1 MPILRRC
8 CARRSA
14 RRVSTNS
21 NWLSLRSKRY
31 SFRRLEATP
40 MHNIWLIAKREYLE
54 QVRGK
59 AFKITTVLIPAIIVG
74 IFSIIY
80 IAGKN
85 SGTGKHIVIASSDAV
100 LAHRVQQQ
108 LVSDKDA
115 QMTVEV
121 VAPAT
126 DADRQ
131 ALTDRVDRKDLDG
144 FLWLQI
150 AAGQSQ
156 PTGSY
161 ESRSSGDFTTVGRLT
176 DAVTRA
182 AMQQELTA
190 RGLSSSDIDAL
201 TKDIK
206 IQTLQIQNGKTSS
219 SNAMTTF
226 WAAYVMAFLLSFT
239 VVMYGMNVGRSVIQE
254 KTSRIFE
261 VMLASVK
268 PEEMLAGK
276 LIGVG
281 SVGITQLAIWIIAAT
296 LFAGSAI
303 AGKLMSGEMAV
314 HVSPVEIVLFAVYF
328 VLGYVL
334 YSALFAGLAATVSTE
349 QELQQYSPLA
359 AVPIWLSFGM
369 ITFIVSNPNSVW
381 SVAISMFP
389 PCAPITM
396 FLRMASQ
403 FPPTW
408 QIALS
413 LGLMV
418 LAVYIVLWLSSGIY
432 RVGILMYGK
441 RATIPEMLRWLRYS

>member
-1 MPILRRC
+1 
-8 CARRSA
+8 
-14 RRVSTNS
+14 
-21 NWLSLRSKRY
+21 
-31 SFRRLEATP
+31 

-59 AFKITTVLIPAIIVG
+59 AFKITTVLIPAIFVG

-121 VAPAT
+121 LAPAT

-131 ALTDRVDRKDLDG
+131 QLTDRVDQKQLDG
-144 FLWLQI
+144 FLWLQTSP
-150 AAGQSQ
+150 GQSQ

-161 ESRSSGDFTTVGRLT
+161 ESRTSGDFTTVARLT

-190 RGLSSSDIDAL
+190 RGLSTNDIDSL

-226 WAAYVMAFLLSFT
+226 WAAYIMAFLLSFT

-296 LFAGSAI
+296 LFAGSAM

-314 HVSPVEIVLFAVYF
+314 HVSPLQVVLFGVYF

-403 FPPTW
+403 FPPLW

-413 LGLMV
+413 ILLMLV
-418 LAVYIVLWLSSGIY
+418 TIVLLLWVASRIY

-441 RATIPEMLRWLRYS
+441 RATLPEMLRWMRYS

>member
-1 MPILRRC
+1 
-8 CARRSA
+8 
-14 RRVSTNS
+14 
-21 NWLSLRSKRY
+21 
-31 SFRRLEATP
+31 

-59 AFKITTVLIPAIIVG
+59 AFKITTVLIPGIFVA

-80 IAGKN
+80 VAGKN
-85 SGTGKHIVIASSDAV
+85 SGTGKHVVVASSDAP
-100 LAHRVQQQ
+100 LAQRVQQQ
-108 LVSDKDA
+108 LLSDKDA
-115 QMTVEV
+115 QMVVEV

-126 DADRQ
+126 DADRRQ
-131 ALTDRVDRKDLDG
+131 LAARVDHKELDG
-144 FLWLQI
+144 LLWLQ
-150 AAGQSQ
+150 AVPGQAQ
-156 PTGSY
+156 PSGTY
-161 ESRSSGDFTTVGRLT
+161 ESRTSGDFTTVARLT
-176 DAVTRA
+176 DAVTHA
-182 AMQQELTA
+182 AMQQQLTA
-190 RGLSSSDIDAL
+190 RGLSAKEVDSL
-201 TKDIK
+201 TQDIK

-219 SNAMTTF
+219 SSAMGTF
-226 WAAYVMAFLLSFT
+226 WAAYIMAFLLSFT

-268 PEEMLAGK
+268 PDEMLAGK

-281 SVGITQLAIWIIAAT
+281 SVGITQIGIWIVAAS
-296 LFAGSAI
+296 LFAGSAL
-303 AGKLMSGEMAV
+303 AGKLMSGDMAV
-314 HVSPVEIVLFAVYF
+314 HVSPVQVVLFAIYF
-328 VLGYVL
+328 ILGYVL

-369 ITFIVSNPNSVW
+369 ITFIVSNPNSIW

-403 FPPTW
+403 FPPYW

-413 LGLMV
+413 IAFMV
-418 LAVYIVLWLSSGIY
+418 LAIVLLLWVASKVY

-441 RATIPEMLRWLRYS
+441 RATFPEMVRWMRYS